1 MQYIIHYIL
10 IKNEKNYEE
19 EIKKCICIIPKNFM
33 QAPEN
38 RKVFRYGF
46 KMNFL
51 ETVYEEWRRLIDAVH
66 GWICSQSGCFA
77 LRVVATR
84 YEPRE

>member
-1 MQYIIHYIL
+1 MHLYNS
-10 IKNEKNYEE
+10 KKFYERPG
-19 EIKKCICIIPKNFM
+19 KSC
-33 QAPEN
+33 
-38 RKVFRYGF
+38 KVFRYGF
-46 KMNFL
+46 KVNFL

-84 YEPRE
+84 YEPQE